1 MIPLPSKF
9 FWRMTI
15 LDLLRGVEWDGKLVN
30 LPISPSPSCVL
41 SPVFLVPNKTS
52 AMTTVR

>member
-30 LPISPSPSCVL
+30 LPISPSPSRVL